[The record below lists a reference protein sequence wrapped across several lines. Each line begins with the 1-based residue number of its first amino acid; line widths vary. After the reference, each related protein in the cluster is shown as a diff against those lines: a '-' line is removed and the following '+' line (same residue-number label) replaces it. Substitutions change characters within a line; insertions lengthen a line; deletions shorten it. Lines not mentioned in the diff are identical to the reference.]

1 MLLTEENAIIYHPTS
16 SHEQLGLS
24 LIIKGTQGNDVVIPA
39 ALGDISI
46 LILNGGEGSDTY
58 QFKR

>member
-24 LIIKGTQGNDVVIPA
+24 LIIKGTPRMMSLFLQH
-39 ALGDISI
+39 
-46 LILNGGEGSDTY
+46 
-58 QFKR
+58 